1 MPPLRNFLVFP
12 LLVLALVS
20 PVKAESLE
28 GLNAVGYSIGDEE
41 VLKSDTAYPSCGEDV
56 VPFINVTFDY
66 EQNLFSNCGWDYFMI
81 HYSGYLTIPEHQTI
95 EFFIAS
101 DDGGV
106 LESEFLSFGNW
117 YDQGCTATYS
127 GLIEVAS
134 GSYAVDFFYYE
145 RGGGTCFMLAWKIDD
160 AQWTIVP
167 PSAFTRVPI
176 STTTSTSTTI
186 EETTTTTTSTTS
198 TTVAPIPVTTSSTTT
213 TTSTTTTSTIP
224 EPPPTFAPPPPVTAP
239 PPPPTEPEPPT
250 TVEEPPTTLLAPP
263 DTAKAPPETIP
274 EPSPITAP
282 EPPTSAP
289 EPVEEPPLTV
299 PEPPTTIP
307 VPETVEELTTFIE
320 TLSKDETIPV
330 EQAVAIIATE
340 TFAALPQAQIE
351 EVFSHID
358 VEEINEEQAME
369 LIASVQEAPLNVRSA
384 FQKVLNVFGGVFD
397 SYVPIGSK
405 IPVGERRTL
414 VAIGAVL
421 ISASPTSIKRR

>member
-1 MPPLRNFLVFP
+1 MKALSRLIILAPA
-12 LLVLALVS
+12 VLFAFVS
-20 PVKAESLE
+20 PTNAESLE
-28 GLNAVGYSIGDEE
+28 GLNAVGYSIGDGE

-81 HYSGYLTIPEHQTI
+81 HYSGYLTIPEHETI

-117 YDQGCTATYS
+117 YDQGCTATLS
-127 GLIEVAS
+127 GNIEVAS

-160 AQWTIVP
+160 GEWTIVP
-167 PSAFTRVPI
+167 PSAFTRVPV
-176 STTTSTSTTI
+176 STTTSTTTTI
-186 EETTTTTTSTTS
+186 EETTTTTTTSTTS
-198 TTVAPIPVTTSSTTT
+198 TTVAPISVTTSST
-213 TTSTTTTSTIP
+213 TTTTSTIP

-239 PPPPTEPEPPT
+239 APLPTEPEPPT
-250 TVEEPPTTLLAPP
+250 TEAEPPATLLEPP
-263 DTAKAPPETIP
+263 VTAETPPKTIP
-274 EPSPITAP
+274 EPPPLTVP

-320 TLSKDETIPV
+320 TLSKDEKIPV

-340 TFAALPQAQIE
+340 TFAALSQAQIE
-351 EVFSHID
+351 EVFSHIE

-414 VAIGAVL
+414 VAVGAVL